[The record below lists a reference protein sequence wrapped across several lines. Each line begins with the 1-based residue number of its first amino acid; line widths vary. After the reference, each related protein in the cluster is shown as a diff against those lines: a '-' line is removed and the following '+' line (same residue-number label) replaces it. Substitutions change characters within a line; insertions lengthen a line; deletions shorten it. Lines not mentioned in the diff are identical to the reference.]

1 MIPDPRS
8 HANPASSETRIAVV
22 VNGNAKSVNDDVIS
36 SIDQILKGGD
46 LFVSRHIS
54 EATEIAQIIA
64 ARSYGTV
71 LTGGGDG
78 TFTVMVTEVMKAC
91 QKAGKA
97 APRFGLLKLGTGN
110 ALAWVV
116 GPSPLGRKNVS
127 ADIERL
133 HREAG
138 SKKIYL
144 VDVEGYLTPFAG
156 LGADAQILA
165 DYNATKALLAGTPFS
180 AFGRGL
186 TGYGVAAL
194 TRSLPGYLLK
204 RMPQVRVINEGE
216 DAWPVDPR
224 GVQKSRAV
232 KRGETLFEGPARLTA
247 LSTIPYYGFGM
258 RLFPFAGTGEH
269 RMNLRLLTLG
279 SAQFLNNLRG
289 IWGGTYHNPQYLS
302 DFLVDRIRIE
312 CDSPVDF
319 QIGGDAQG
327 MRTKI
332 EASVSRQAIELVDYY
347 QAPRSTG

>member
-1 MIPDPRS
+1 MNAFPEVT
-8 HANPASSETRIAVV
+8 AASALPEARIAVV
-22 VNGNAKSVNDDVIS
+22 VNGNAKSVNEDVIS

-54 EATEIAQIIA
+54 EAAEIAQIIA
-64 ARSYGTV
+64 QRAYGTV

-78 TFTVMVTEVMKAC
+78 TFTVMVTEVTKAC
-91 QKAGKA
+91 QAAGKHT
-97 APRFGLLKLGTGN
+97 PRFGLLKLGTGN

-116 GPSPLGRKNVS
+116 GPSPLGKKNVS

-138 SKKIYL
+138 SKKIHL

-165 DYNATKALLAGTPFS
+165 DYNATKNMLAGTPL
-180 AFGRGL
+180 AALGRGL
-186 TGYGVAAL
+186 AGYGIAAL
-194 TRSLPGYLLK
+194 TRSLPGYLLNN
-204 RMPQVRVINEGE
+204 MPVVRVINTGD

-224 GVQKSRAV
+224 GVQKNRPL
-232 KRGETLFEGPARLTA
+232 KHGETLYEGRARLTA

-258 RLFPFAGTGEH
+258 RLFPFATTDER
-269 RMNLRLLTLG
+269 RMNLRLSTIG
-279 SAQFLNNLRG
+279 SPQFVSNLRG
-289 IWGGTYHNPQYLS
+289 IWNGTYHDPRYLS

-312 CDSPVDF
+312 CDTPVDF

-327 MRTKI
+327 TRTSI
-332 EASVSRQAIELVDYY
+332 EASVSREAIELVDYY
-347 QAPRSTG
+347 EAPDDSE

>member
-1 MIPDPRS
+1 MIPS
-8 HANPASSETRIAVV
+8 AKLNEASSSPSSRIAVV
-22 VNGNAKSVNDDVIS
+22 VNGNAKSVNEDVIS
-36 SIDQILKGGD
+36 SIDQILRGGD

-54 EATEIAQIIA
+54 EAAEIAQIIA
-64 ARSYGTV
+64 ARAYGTV

-78 TFTVMVTEVMKAC
+78 TFTVMVTEVSKAC
-91 QKAGKA
+91 RTLGKA

-116 GPSPLGRKNVS
+116 GPSPLGRKNAS

-138 SKKIYL
+138 SKKIHL
-144 VDVEGYLTPFAG
+144 VDVEGFLTPFAG

-165 DYNATKALLAGTPFS
+165 DYNFTKSVLTGTPFA
-180 AFGRGL
+180 AFGKGL
-186 TGYGVAAL
+186 AGYGIAAV
-194 TRSLPGYLLK
+194 TRSLPGYLLRK
-204 RMPQVRVINEGE
+204 MPQIRIVNEGD

-232 KRGETLFEGPARLTA
+232 KRGETIYEGKARLTG

-258 RLFPFAGTGEH
+258 RLFPFATTTEH

-279 SAQFLNNLRG
+279 SAQFVSNLRG
-289 IWGGTYHNPQYLS
+289 IWSGTYHDPRYIS

-327 MRTKI
+327 TRTTL
-332 EASVSRQAIELVDYY
+332 EASVSREAIELVDYY
-347 QAPRSTG
+347 QAPESSY